1 MPVVTAAGGI
11 CLALGLAFTASPV
24 AAQDWNC
31 ADFDNLP
38 QQGINACLAQRYAE
52 LEARL
57 NETYEVALG
66 VLEPQDEAS
75 LRAAQLAWTTYRS
88 AACEVEA
95 GAMRGGTGEAM
106 LRFGCLARLTERR
119 LADLD
124 EILAWRNQ

>member
-1 MPVVTAAGGI
+1 MVEVSMAGI
-11 CLALGLAFTASPV
+11 IALGLAFAGSPV

-31 ADFDNLP
+31 TDFDNLP
-38 QQGINACLAQRYAE
+38 QQGINACLARRYAE
-52 LEARL
+52 LDTRL
-57 NETYEVALG
+57 NEAYEVALG
-66 VLEPQDEAS
+66 MLEAQDEAS

-95 GAMRGGTGEAM
+95 GAMRGGSGEPM

-124 EILAWRNQ
+124 QIVAWRNQ

>member
-1 MPVVTAAGGI
+1 MVEVSMAGMI
-11 CLALGLAFTASPV
+11 ALGLAFAGSPL

-31 ADFDNLP
+31 ADVDNLP
-38 QQGINACLAQRYAE
+38 QQGINACLAQRYADAD
-52 LEARL
+52 ARL
-57 NETYEVALG
+57 NELYEIALG
-66 VLEPQDEAS
+66 VLEPSDEAS

-95 GAMRGGTGEAM
+95 GAMRGGSGEAM

-124 EILAWRNQ
+124 QIVAWRNQ